1 MIAHLQRASHTVS
14 LLEYLYG
21 PGERGN
27 HTNPRLIAGDGHGA
41 PLEMPT
47 RPDAPT
53 YLARVLNAPVERL
66 GARAPERP
74 SGQCGPARSAPIPGT
89 PT

>member
-1 MIAHLQRASHTVS
+1 MIAHLQRASHTAS
-14 LLEYLYG
+14 LIAYLYG

-41 PLEMPT
+41 PVEMLT
-47 RPDAPT
+47 QPDALP
-53 YLARVLNAPVERL
+53 YLAHTLDAPVERL
-66 GARAPERP
+66 GAHAPERP
-74 SGQCGPARSAPIPGT
+74 VWVCSVRSIPGT

>member
-1 MIAHLQRASHTVS
+1 MIAHLQRASHTAG
-14 LLEYLYG
+14 LLTYLYG

-41 PLEMPT
+41 PVEMLAQ
-47 RPDAPT
+47 PDALAYLPT
-53 YLARVLNAPVERL
+53 ASTHPSSAS
-66 GARAPERP
+66 GPELL
-74 SGQCGPARSAPIPGT
+74 SGQCGSARSAPIPGT

>member
-1 MIAHLQRASHTVS
+1 MIAHLQRASHTAG
-14 LLEYLYG
+14 LLTYLYG

-41 PLEMPT
+41 PIEMLAQ
-47 RPDAPT
+47 PDALP
-53 YLARVLNAPVERL
+53 YLAHVLDAPVERL

-74 SGQCGPARSAPIPGT
+74 V
-89 PT
+89 